1 MANGSA
7 ASPDGFPTKCKDWKH
22 LDEELERYMH
32 KTNSC
37 FVAKRTQKMQSY
49 LNQMDKKRNGREK
62 TRSRRFFQSATI
74 ALPEYRRKEFM
85 CVEGEKSHATSGDK
99 CPFRFIAQTEW
110 DAKRK
115 EYSIQIAQKNL
126 VHNHELSAEAWRR
139 YPSVKRMLWDE
150 SCQYLL
156 EITHAVKGSRSEL
169 FKLIE
174 KKHPGVFTMKDIHN
188 RFSALTQAAN
198 AANAPNPESGE
209 TMEIPMPSS
218 VHAGMTEAQLLQAAN
233 NELVQQQL
241 AQQQSSAHALVDQQ
255 LLENNAMAATQ
266 LIQALN
272 GTDADNH
279 KYDMPAGSENHHLMS
294 ESLHGS
300 DAHLMVQAMEDDDDD
315 DALPH
320 DPTTQLSI

>member
-1 MANGSA
+1 MASGM
-7 ASPDGFPTKCKDWKH
+7 DGFPTKCRDWKH

-32 KTNSC
+32 RTSSC

-62 TRSRRFFQSATI
+62 TRSRRFFQSASVD
-74 ALPEYRRKEFM
+74 LPEYRRKEFM
-85 CVEGEKSHATSGDK
+85 CVEGEKSHATTGDK

-110 DAKRK
+110 DTKRK
-115 EYSIQIAQKNL
+115 EYSIQIVQKNL
-126 VHNHELSAEAWRR
+126 EHNHELSPETWRR

-169 FKLIE
+169 FKLID

-198 AANAPNPESGE
+198 AANPDHGSVN
-209 TMEIPMPSS
+209 MEIPMPQS
-218 VHAGMTEAQLLQAAN
+218 MTDAQLLHAAN
-233 NELVQQQL
+233 STL
-241 AQQQSSAHALVDQQ
+241 AEHHLM
-255 LLENNAMAATQ
+255 ENNAMAATQ

-272 GTDADNH
+272 GSSAEHSMLVHT
-279 KYDMPAGSENHHLMS
+279 SS
-294 ESLHGS
+294 ESQLIN
-300 DAHLMVQAMEDDDDD
+300 DALNNTASQLMVHGMDPNDDELTEKVEPI
-315 DALPH
+315 AAEA
-320 DPTTQLSI
+320 TV